1 MKFNRRQ
8 FILKLI
14 LGTFSF
20 VVLDSFWLE
29 TYFIEWTEHDISE
42 TESNKIKAIHLTD
55 LHLHSIKSV
64 HRSIAN
70 RINEERPDVIFFTG
84 DSIERN
90 KYLAV
95 LKEFLSLINMNI
107 PKIAILGNKEY
118 SGRID
123 LEQLKSV
130 YESYNG
136 KILVNELLIFE
147 TESRKINVLGIDDF
161 VCGYPDF
168 AQSAH
173 NMDNSLTTVILNH
186 CPVYREEIDRLSVA
200 LNIKPKLIL
209 AGHTHGGQI
218 TFFGKPFFT
227 PFGSGNYVKGWYNN
241 EISKMYVSKG
251 IGTTVYPARFG
262 ARAEASIFY
271 I

>member
-1 MKFNRRQ
+1 MKLNRRQ
-8 FILKLI
+8 FVLKLF
-14 LGTFSF
+14 LGSISF
-20 VVLDSFWLE
+20 LVLDSFWLE

-55 LHLHSIKSV
+55 LHLRSIKSV
-64 HRSIAN
+64 HESITE
-70 RINEERPDVIFFTG
+70 RINEEKPDVIFFTG
-84 DSIERN
+84 DSLERN
-90 KYLAV
+90 KYLSV
-95 LKEFLSLINMNI
+95 LQDFLSLIDIDI

-123 LEQLKSV
+123 LERLKGV

-136 KILVNELLIFE
+136 KLLVNESLLFE
-147 TESRKINVLGIDDF
+147 TEDRKINILGIDDF
-161 VCGYPDF
+161 VCGYPNFTKTIQGIDI
-168 AQSAH
+168 SW
-173 NMDNSLTTVILNH
+173 STVILNH
-186 CPVYREEIDRLSVA
+186 CPVYREEIDRLCVP

-251 IGTTVYPARFG
+251 IGTTVFPLRFG

>member
-1 MKFNRRQ
+1 MKLNRRQ
-8 FILKLI
+8 FVLKLV
-14 LGTFSF
+14 LGSISF

-29 TYFIEWTEHDISE
+29 TNFIEWTEHDISE
-42 TESNKIKAIHLTD
+42 SESNKIKAIHLTD
-55 LHLHSIKSV
+55 LHLRSIKSV
-64 HRSIAN
+64 HKSIAD
-70 RINEERPDVIFFTG
+70 RINMELPDVIFFTG

-90 KYLAV
+90 KNLTV
-95 LKEFLSLINMNI
+95 LEDFLSLINTNI

-123 LEQLKSV
+123 LQQLKRT
-130 YESYNG
+130 YGRYNG
-136 KILVNELLIFE
+136 KILVNESLIFE
-147 TESRKINVLGIDDF
+147 TEDRKINILGIDDF

-168 AQSAH
+168 TKSAQ
-173 NMDNSLTTVILNH
+173 NIDLSLTTVILNH
-186 CPVYREEIDRLSVA
+186 CPVYREKIDQISA
-200 LNIKPKLIL
+200 TLNIKPNLIL
-209 AGHTHGGQI
+209 SGHTHGGQI

-227 PFGSGNYVKGWYNN
+227 PYGSGNYVKGWYNN

-251 IGTTVYPARFG
+251 VGTTVYPIRFG

>member
-1 MKFNRRQ
+1 MKLNRRQ
-8 FILKLI
+8 FILKLF
-14 LGTFSF
+14 LGTISF
-20 VVLDSFWLE
+20 LVLDSFWLE

-42 TESNKIKAIHLTD
+42 SGPKKIKAIHLTD
-55 LHLHSIKSV
+55 LHLRSIKSV
-64 HRSIAN
+64 HGSIAA
-70 RINEERPDVIFFTG
+70 RINKEQPDVIFFTG
-84 DSIERN
+84 DSLERN

-95 LKEFLSLINMNI
+95 LQDFLSLMDIKI

-123 LEQLKSV
+123 LERLKSV

-136 KILVNELLIFE
+136 KLLVNESLIFE
-147 TESRKINVLGIDDF
+147 TEGRKINVLGIDDF
-161 VCGYPDF
+161 VCGYPNF
-168 AQSAH
+168 TKTAQGI
-173 NMDNSLTTVILNH
+173 DTSLTTVVLIH
-186 CPVYREEIDRLSVA
+186 CPVYREEIDRLSVP

-227 PFGSGNYVKGWYNN
+227 PSGSGKYVKGWYKNK
-241 EISKMYVSKG
+241 ISKMYVSKG
-251 IGTTVYPARFG
+251 IGTTIYPIRFG